1 MVIHK
6 NGKNSSERRKHLRF
20 AVVND
25 LIEPIVLTYAPDRDD
40 PKAKSRGKGGIPKHL
55 KTQPAILTSLSAG
68 GMSLI
73 TFLAP
78 PHAKTFK
85 MTLTIPGLDHL
96 PIEGKVVRVS
106 EKGETFCVG
115 IEFIKIAKK
124 FEKKITKMAHDDVDC
139 NTRVELSLPE
149 ACVPDC
155 SFHLLCTKHQKAPHW
170 PPKA

>member
-1 MVIHK
+1 MKHK
-6 NGKNSSERRKHLRF
+6 NGTHSTDRRKHPRF

-25 LIEPIVLTYAPDRDD
+25 LIEPIVLSYAPDKK
-40 PKAKSRGKGGIPKHL
+40 PKKTKGKQRKEPIAKHL

-85 MTLTIPGLDHL
+85 MTLTIPGLDNL
-96 PIEGKVVRVS
+96 PIEGQVVRVS
-106 EKGETFCVG
+106 AKGETYQVG
-115 IEFIKIAKK
+115 IEFTKIAKK
-124 FEKKITKMAHDDVDC
+124 FQNQITRMAHDNVDC
-139 NTRVELSLPE
+139 NTRVGLGLPE

-155 SFHLLCTKHQKAPHW
+155 SFHLLCTKAQKSPHW
-170 PPKA
+170 PPKR

>member
-1 MVIHK
+1 MIHK
-6 NGKNSSERRKHLRF
+6 NGKHSTERRAHPRF

-25 LIEPIVLTYAPDRDD
+25 LIEPIVLTYAPD
-40 PKAKSRGKGGIPKHL
+40 KADAKAAPVGKKGGIPKHL

-85 MTLTIPGLDHL
+85 MTLTIPGLDRL
-96 PIEGKVVRVS
+96 PIVGKVVRVN

-115 IEFIKIAKK
+115 IEFTKIAKK
-124 FEKKITKMAHDDVDC
+124 FQNKITQMAHDNVDC

-155 SFHLLCTKHQKAPHW
+155 GFHLLCTKPQKAPHW